1 MTCAVRGAV
10 AADGPFVLTKKMG
23 PPPLPKEFAPQP
35 STQCQH
41 YTSYVKVSQE
51 STPEAF
57 LSMQADVRG
66 AGSFVVMLLQVKSDA
81 ASYPPVNE

>member
-1 MTCAVRGAV
+1 M

-23 PPPLPKEFAPQP
+23 PPPLLKEFAPQP
-35 STQCQH
+35 STHCQH